1 MYLNID
7 DANSNVQFFINN
19 HDLNKTHCVMENN
32 K

>member
-7 DANSNVQFFINN
+7 GTLSNVQFFINN
-19 HDLNKTHCVMENN
+19 LDLNKTHCVVKND